1 MIQGAYSLEELVR
14 ERCVLIT
21 GAPSF
26 VAIQLLWRILE
37 KEPDTHVH
45 LIVRGDRIVKTE
57 EFIERAPTGHDRVT
71 IHRGT
76 VIDPNFGLHD
86 HVFEQL
92 CEQVT
97 DFYHLSSM
105 HHLGAAK
112 QQVEEVNILG
122 TRVALAAAAKFKN
135 LHRFHYYST
144 AFVCGAREG
153 VILEND
159 LEQGQTFRSTYE
171 RTRLTAE
178 LDVRRAMK
186 DLPISVYRASLVV
199 GDSRSGEIYW
209 LDGPWIFIQ
218 AIARNPERLPTLLP
232 SAIHNPFN
240 VVPVDFVAH
249 AMHAISLRP
258 DTEGYT
264 FHLADPAPVSQAS
277 AFRLLR
283 RHIEEGPVLTSFGGR
298 LRDRLLHLR
307 FFEKRT
313 KQGRPFLNE
322 LDNLA
327 IFNTAHTLKALR
339 GTDIYCPYFPDYVA
353 TLVQFAHEEGAFL
366 QKDKKN
372 AKRWLRV
379 KNKEPLDA

>member
-1 MIQGAYSLEELVR
+1 MISGAYSLEELVR

-37 KEPDTHVH
+37 KEPDTKVH
-45 LIVRGDRIVKTE
+45 LIVRGDLIEKAK
-57 EFIERAPTGHDRVT
+57 EFVARARTGADRVT
-71 IHRGT
+71 IHRGR
-76 VIDPNFGLHD
+76 VIDPKFGLREK
-86 HVFEQL
+86 VFAQL
-92 CEQVT
+92 CEHVT
-97 DFYHLSSM
+97 DFYHLAAM

-122 TRVALAAAAKFKN
+122 TRVALAAAARFQR
-135 LHRFHYYST
+135 LARFHYYST

-159 LEQGQTFRSTYE
+159 LEHGQTFRSTYE

-186 DLPISVYRASLVV
+186 DLPISVYRASLVI
-199 GDSRSGEIYW
+199 GDSETGEIHW

-218 AIARNPERLPTLLP
+218 SVARNPERLPTLLP
-232 SAIHNPFN
+232 SSIHNPFN
-240 VVPVDFVAH
+240 AVPVDFVAH

-264 FHLADPAPVSQAS
+264 FHLTDPAPVSQAS

-283 RHIEEGPVLTSFGGR
+283 RHVEEGPVLTSFGGR
-298 LRDRLLHLR
+298 LRDRILQLP
-307 FFEKRT
+307 FIEKRT
-313 KQGRPFLNE
+313 KRVRPFLNE

-327 IFNTAHTLKALR
+327 IFNPSNTLKALR

-353 TLVQFAHEEGAFL
+353 TLVKYAREDRDA
-366 QKDKKN
+366 
-372 AKRWLRV
+372 LRS
-379 KNKEPLDA
+379 ETHDATRRSI

>member
-1 MIQGAYSLEELVR
+1 MIKGAYSLEELVR
-14 ERCVLIT
+14 KRCVLIT

-26 VAIQLLWRILE
+26 VAIQLLWRILD

-45 LIVRGDRIVKTE
+45 LIARGDLLLKTE
-57 EFIERAPTGHDRVT
+57 EFVARARTGKDRVT
-71 IHRGT
+71 IHRGS
-76 VIDPNFGLHD
+76 VVNPKFGLHEK
-86 HVFEQL
+86 VFTEL
-92 CEQVT
+92 CDEVT
-97 DFYHLSSM
+97 DFYHMAAM

-122 TRVALAAAAKFKN
+122 TRVALAAAARFKRLN
-135 LHRFHYYST
+135 RFHFYST

-159 LEQGQTFRSTYE
+159 LEHGQTFRSTYE

-186 DLPISVYRASLVV
+186 DLPITVYRASLVI
-199 GDSRSGEIYW
+199 GDSQTGEINW

-218 AIARNPERLPTLLP
+218 SVARNPERLPTLLP
-232 SAIHNPFN
+232 SSIHNPFN
-240 VVPVDFVAH
+240 AVPVDFVAH
-249 AMHAISLRP
+249 AMHAISLRS

-264 FHLADPAPVSQAS
+264 FHLTDPAPVSQAS

-298 LRDRLLHLR
+298 LRDRVLQLP
-307 FFEKRT
+307 FIEKRT
-313 KQGRPFLNE
+313 KKVRPYLNE

-327 IFNTAHTLKALR
+327 IFNPSNTLKALR
-339 GTDIYCPYFPDYVA
+339 GTDIHCPYFPDYVE
-353 TLVQFAHEEGAFL
+353 TLVKFAHQERTSLGAGTR
-366 QKDKKN
+366 D
-372 AKRWLRV
+372 
-379 KNKEPLDA
+379 

>member
-1 MIQGAYSLEELVR
+1 MIHNAYSLEELVR

-26 VAIQLLWRILE
+26 VAVQLIWRILD
-37 KEPDTHVH
+37 KEPTTQIH

-57 EFIERAPTGHDRVT
+57 EFIARAPTGQDRVT

-76 VIDPNFGLHD
+76 VIDRNFGLHEQ
-86 HVFEQL
+86 VFEQL
-92 CEQVT
+92 CEDVT
-97 DFYHLSSM
+97 DFYHLAAM

-122 TRVALAAAAKFKN
+122 TRVALDAASKFKN
-135 LHRFHYYST
+135 LYRFHYYST

-186 DLPISVYRASLVV
+186 DLPISVYRATLVV
-199 GDSRSGEIYW
+199 GDSTSGEIYW

-283 RHIEEGPVLTSFGGR
+283 RHIEEGPVLTTFGGR
-298 LRDRLLHLR
+298 LRDRLLHLP

-327 IFNTAHTLKALR
+327 IFNASHTLKALR
-339 GTDIYCPYFPDYVA
+339 GTGIYCPYFPDYVA
-353 TLVQFAHEEGAFL
+353 TLVKFAHEEGAFL
-366 QKDKKN
+366 QQDKRN
-372 AKRWLRV
+372 RKRWLRSD
-379 KNKEPLDA
+379 KHTT

>member
-1 MIQGAYSLEELVR
+1 MIKGAYSLEELVR

-26 VAIQLLWRILE
+26 VAIQLLWRILD
-37 KEPDTHVH
+37 KEPDTRVH
-45 LIVRGDRIVKTE
+45 LVVRGDLIQKTE
-57 EFIERAPTGHDRVT
+57 EFVARAPLGSDRVT
-71 IHRGT
+71 IHRGSVT
-76 VIDPNFGLHD
+76 DPKFGLH
-86 HVFEQL
+86 EQIFTQL
-92 CEQVT
+92 REQVT
-97 DFYHLSSM
+97 DFYHLAAM

-112 QQVEEVNILG
+112 QRVEEVNILG
-122 TRVALAAAAKFKN
+122 TRVALAAAAQFKKLN
-135 LHRFHYYST
+135 RFHFYST

-159 LEQGQTFRSTYE
+159 LEHGQTFRSTYE

-199 GDSRSGEIYW
+199 GDSQTGEIYW

-218 AIARNPERLPTLLP
+218 SVARNPERLPTLLP
-232 SAIHNPFN
+232 SSIHNPFN
-240 VVPVDFVAH
+240 AVPVDFVAN

-258 DTEGYT
+258 DTEGHT
-264 FHLADPAPVSQAS
+264 FHLTDPAPVSQAS

-298 LRDRLLHLR
+298 LRDRLLRLPII
-307 FFEKRT
+307 EKRT
-313 KQGRPFLNE
+313 KRVRPFLNE

-327 IFNTAHTLKALR
+327 IFNSSNTLKALR

-353 TLVQFAHEEGAFL
+353 ALVQYAHEERASLGGNTR
-366 QKDKKN
+366 DKET
-372 AKRWLRV
+372 WQPV
-379 KNKEPLDA
+379 